1 MMRNRH
7 LSLFSA
13 ICLVSICFT
22 PLIWPTTAFSLSYD
36 YAVEGADGSLVQ
48 AGLEAFGTLGGDRLT
63 SDSVNLKASIDFSTY
78 EYTGAAITPEVSV
91 FAVDGSVLVNGIN
104 YEVLYSN
111 NVAPGCAAI
120 SVNGLGDYSGISAQ
134 LSFRIV
140 RSSDNSIAL
149 PGSWAYQNGKWWW
162 RYEDGGWPSNCFL
175 TIGGA
180 EYYFD
185 SEGYAATGWRYLS
198 DGWHLFSGSCAHLKG
213 WAASGSHWF
222 YLDETSGLMKTGW
235 VLVNHNWYYLDL
247 SGAMQTGWL
256 FLDNTWYWLEPS
268 GLMATGFKLVNG
280 ALYHFSQSGS
290 MSTGWFVDDGT
301 WYCANATGAIR
312 AGWFY
317 YGSNWYWLDPN
328 NNGAMLLG
336 FQTVNGSIYYLDP
349 DSGGALE
356 CNAWIFSQDGSA
368 YYACGS
374 GAIVL
379 TGVKDSVG
387 AIKLN
392 DAEGKPMVGWYWSSA
407 AQTWFYTDSDGVLQ
421 HGWQLI
427 GERWY
432 HLDNESGVMNTGWFR
447 DADRLWYY
455 LMSSG
460 QMATGWNS
468 IDNGEYFFNA
478 AGAWVEPERSAH
490 TSSQSQIVGRCYNV
504 PSPGVGLCSE
514 WVSEVFY
521 PVLGS
526 YPNGDACDMFWNWCH
541 SRDISQLKVGMIVAV
556 PTHTHTNAGAR
567 WGHIAIYVGNGMV
580 MDNIGY
586 IRTTSLAWWL
596 NYYHTTATP
605 QWGWV
610 LNTPLSLIHI

>member
-36 YAVEGADGSLVQ
+36 YPVEGADGSLVQ

-610 LNTPLSLIHI
+610 LNTPLE

>member
-432 HLDNESGVMNTGWFR
+432 HLDNESGVMNTDWFR

-610 LNTPLSLIHI
+610 LNTPLE

>member
-447 DADRLWYY
+447 DADGLWYY
-455 LMSSG
+455 LMASG

-610 LNTPLSLIHI
+610 LNTPLE

>member
-392 DAEGKPMVGWYWSSA
+392 DAEGKPMIGWYWSSA

-610 LNTPLSLIHI
+610 LNTPLE

>member
-256 FLDNTWYWLEPS
+256 FLDNTWYWREPS

-610 LNTPLSLIHI
+610 LNTPLE

>member
-256 FLDNTWYWLEPS
+256 FFDNTWYWLEPS

-290 MSTGWFVDDGT
+290 MSTGWFADDGT

-610 LNTPLSLIHI
+610 LNTPLE

>member
-455 LMSSG
+455 LMASG

-504 PSPGVGLCSE
+504 PSPGAGLCSE

-610 LNTPLSLIHI
+610 LNTPLE

>member
-91 FAVDGSVLVNGIN
+91 FAVDGSVLVKGIN

-610 LNTPLSLIHI
+610 LNTPLE

>member
-140 RSSDNSIAL
+140 CSSDNSIAL

-317 YGSNWYWLDPN
+317 YASNWYWLDPN

-455 LMSSG
+455 LMASG

-610 LNTPLSLIHI
+610 LNTPLE

>member
-290 MSTGWFVDDGT
+290 MSTGWFVDDGI

-407 AQTWFYTDSDGVLQ
+407 AQTWFCTDSDGVLQ

-455 LMSSG
+455 LMASG

-610 LNTPLSLIHI
+610 LNTPLE

>member
-36 YAVEGADGSLVQ
+36 YAVEGADGFLVQ
-48 AGLEAFGTLGGDRLT
+48 AGLEAFGTLDGDRLT

-610 LNTPLSLIHI
+610 LNTPLE

>member
-78 EYTGAAITPEVSV
+78 EYTGAAITPAVSV

-610 LNTPLSLIHI
+610 LNTPLE

>member
-91 FAVDGSVLVNGIN
+91 FTVDGSVLVNGIN

-392 DAEGKPMVGWYWSSA
+392 DAEGKPILGWYWSSA

-490 TSSQSQIVGRCYNV
+490 TSSQPQIVGRCYNV

-610 LNTPLSLIHI
+610 LNTPLE

>member
-312 AGWFY
+312 TGWFY

-610 LNTPLSLIHI
+610 LNTPLE

>member
-222 YLDETSGLMKTGW
+222 YLDETSGLMKNGW

-610 LNTPLSLIHI
+610 LNTPLE

>member
-379 TGVKDSVG
+379 KGVKDSVG

-610 LNTPLSLIHI
+610 LNTPLE

>member
-91 FAVDGSVLVNGIN
+91 FAVDGSVLVNGIT

-610 LNTPLSLIHI
+610 LNTPLE

>member
-432 HLDNESGVMNTGWFR
+432 HFDNESGVMNTGWFC

-455 LMSSG
+455 LMASG

-610 LNTPLSLIHI
+610 LNTPLE

>member
-63 SDSVNLKASIDFSTY
+63 SDSVNLKASIVFSTY

-185 SEGYAATGWRYLS
+185 SEGYAANGWRYLS

-610 LNTPLSLIHI
+610 LNTPLE

>member
-317 YGSNWYWLDPN
+317 CGSNWYWLDPN

-455 LMSSG
+455 LMASG

-610 LNTPLSLIHI
+610 LNTPLE

>member
-213 WAASGSHWF
+213 WATSGSHWF

-610 LNTPLSLIHI
+610 LNTPLE

>member
-290 MSTGWFVDDGT
+290 MSTGWFADDGT

-610 LNTPLSLIHI
+610 LNTPLE

>member
-111 NVAPGCAAI
+111 NVAPGCVAI

-610 LNTPLSLIHI
+610 LNTPLE

>member
-140 RSSDNSIAL
+140 SSSDNSIAL

-455 LMSSG
+455 LMASG

-610 LNTPLSLIHI
+610 LNTPLE

>member
-586 IRTTSLAWWL
+586 TRTTSLAWWL

-610 LNTPLSLIHI
+610 LNTPLE

>member
-48 AGLEAFGTLGGDRLT
+48 AGQEAFGTLGGDRLT

-356 CNAWIFSQDGSA
+356 CKAWIFSQDGSA

-392 DAEGKPMVGWYWSSA
+392 DAEGKPILGWYWSSA

-610 LNTPLSLIHI
+610 LNTPLE

>member
-392 DAEGKPMVGWYWSSA
+392 DVEGKPMVGWYWSSA

-610 LNTPLSLIHI
+610 LNTPLE

>member
-336 FQTVNGSIYYLDP
+336 FQTVNGSFYYLDP

-407 AQTWFYTDSDGVLQ
+407 AQTWFYTDSGGVLQ

-610 LNTPLSLIHI
+610 LNTPLE

>member
-22 PLIWPTTAFSLSYD
+22 PRIWPTTAFSLSYD

-610 LNTPLSLIHI
+610 LNTPLE